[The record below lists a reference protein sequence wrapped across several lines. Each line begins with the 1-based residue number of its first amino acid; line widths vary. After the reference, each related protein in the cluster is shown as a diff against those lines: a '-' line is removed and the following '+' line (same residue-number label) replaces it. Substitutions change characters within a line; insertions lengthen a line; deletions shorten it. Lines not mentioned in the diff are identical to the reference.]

1 MTLRWAFEHLS
12 QPKRK
17 FKMSN
22 VSQVAGERRVQ
33 EIVEFQT
40 D

>member
-1 MTLRWAFEHLS
+1 MTLRWAFERLS

-22 VSQVAGERRVQ
+22 VSLVAGGEEGAGDSGVSN
-33 EIVEFQT
+33 
-40 D
+40 